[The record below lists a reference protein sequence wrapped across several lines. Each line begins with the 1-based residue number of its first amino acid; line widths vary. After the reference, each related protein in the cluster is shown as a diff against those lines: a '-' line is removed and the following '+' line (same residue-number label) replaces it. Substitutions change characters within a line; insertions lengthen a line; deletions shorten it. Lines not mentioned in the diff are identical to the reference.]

1 MFNLLRKINHARLD
15 RRTLKKLNERI
26 KKLNEFGPNAR
37 AVYAQTNQGDFLVD
51 PVDNHVAKKLLNDGE
66 YGLKEI
72 KLASQFLKK
81 DSNCL
86 VLGGH
91 IGTLVIP
98 LAKLCKKLIVFEAN
112 PKSFEFL
119 NKNLRLNNISNVLA
133 YNKAVNHDKNP
144 IKFLISRDNSG
155 GSKRLP
161 VSSGRGYF
169 YDNPDE
175 IMMESVVLDDFMKA
189 KSFDLIFVDIEGS
202 EFFAFKGMQKIFKQS
217 KVLITEFVPH
227 HLKNVSSVSPL
238 DFWLTLSPHFNYMYV
253 PKTHKLFKG
262 SKKILEQLEFMF
274 STNENH
280 DNLVFLK
287 KNKINV

>member
-15 RRTLKKLNERI
+15 RRTLKKLHKRI
-26 KKLNEFGPNAR
+26 KKLTEFGPNAR
-37 AVYAQTNQGDFLVD
+37 AIYAQTNQGDYLVD
-51 PVDNHVAKKLLNDGE
+51 PADNFVAKKLLNHGE

-91 IGTLVIP
+91 IGALVIP
-98 LAKLCKKLIVFEAN
+98 LAKLCKELTVFEAN

-119 NKNLRLNNISNVLA
+119 SKNLRLNNISNALA
-133 YNKAVNHDKNP
+133 YNKAANHEKKP
-144 IKFLISRDNSG
+144 IKFLISKDNSG
-155 GSKRLP
+155 GSKRFPLI
-161 VSSGRGYF
+161 SSHGYF

-175 IMMESVVLDDFMKA
+175 IMVEGIVLDDFMKP

-202 EFFAFKGMQKIFKQS
+202 EYFAFKGMQKIFKRA

-227 HLKNVSSVSPL
+227 HLKNVSSVKAL
-238 DFWLTLSPHFNYMYV
+238 DFWLTLSPHFNSMYV
-253 PKTHKLFKG
+253 PKTHKSFRG
-262 SKKILEQLEFMF
+262 SEKILEQLEFMF

-287 KNKINV
+287 NKK